1 MNGFAA
7 MPSSVRPRAAAVALA
22 AALSACV
29 STGAVAA
36 SRPLVSSWR
45 AYVHGYV
52 QSDGRV
58 IDHSADMI
66 TTSEGQAY
74 ALVRAWWS
82 NDRTT
87 FDRVRTWTVNNLQ
100 AGDPA
105 ALPAWKWGARADGS
119 WGVIDA
125 NPAADADLW
134 IAWALLGAAKDWDMP
149 EYRLQAVSL
158 SAHIWD
164 QETADVAGSR
174 TLLPGPWA
182 QGKSPV
188 PYNPSY
194 AMPFVF
200 RTLAAA
206 DPAHDWSA
214 LVTSSYAQLGAVM
227 ARYPLPPD
235 WCWLDATTGALTDAP
250 TGEEAKQGFA
260 YDAMRVPWILSADLA
275 WSGSPDAR
283 ALLPR
288 FDGLLDRFHRDGV
301 LPATFALDGTS
312 PAWESRGLYG
322 ALLPYMATKNPS
334 DVPKALARIDD
345 LRDDGH
351 VRRAQGREYYAENWA
366 WFGQALLAGVA
377 RPVESP

>member
-1 MNGFAA
+1 MSGLAA
-7 MPSSVRPRAAAVALA
+7 MPSPVRSRAAAVALV
-22 AALSACV
+22 AALSACA
-29 STGAVAA
+29 TGAAAA

-82 NDRTT
+82 NDRVT
-87 FDRVRTWTVNNLQ
+87 FDRVHTWTINNLQ

-105 ALPAWKWGARADGS
+105 ALPAWKWGARSDGT
-119 WGVIDA
+119 WGVIDP
-125 NPAADADLW
+125 NPASDADLW
-134 IAWALLGAAKDWDMP
+134 IAWALIGAARDWDMP
-149 EYRLQAVSL
+149 EYRLQAVAL
-158 SAHIWD
+158 ATRIWD
-164 QETADVAGSR
+164 EETTEVAGAR

-182 QGKSPV
+182 KGKSPV

-206 DPAHDWSA
+206 DPVHDWASMVA
-214 LVTSSYAQLGAVM
+214 SSYAQLGAILT
-227 ARYPLPPD
+227 RYPLPPD
-235 WCWLDATTGALTDAP
+235 WCWLDADTGALVDP
-250 TGEEAKQGFA
+250 PVGEEAKLGFA
-260 YDAMRVPWILSADLA
+260 YDAMRVPWILSADVA
-275 WSGSPDAR
+275 WAGSPDAR
-283 ALLPR
+283 ALQAH
-288 FDGLLDRFHRDGV
+288 FDTLLDRFHRDGA

-334 DVPKALARIDD
+334 DVPKALARMDE

-351 VRRAQGREYYAENWA
+351 VRRAQGRDYYAENWA